1 MPYFDVDIEKTD
13 YGMIRIK
20 AEDKEKAMRLVNEGQ
35 SITKEDILFTGSAIR
50 AIDYTPSRVK
60 N

>member
-35 SITKEDILFTGSAIR
+35 
-50 AIDYTPSRVK
+50 
-60 N
+60 